1 MQDSISNMP
10 HESTAAPTLLATR
23 PLAICLLAIW
33 LSVSGCD
40 AIFGSKSDETTDEI
54 FDEGQIDPT
63 LVDNVGYVPLN
74 PFYTLSMLGGFDA
87 PIDVYVGYDEL
98 IYVADRQGLHVLDLA
113 GRPQNFISEIG
124 WPGQPTQPLRD
135 ITAIVQD
142 RRFNLYVAARR
153 DTTVAGAHCTSY
165 PGETERCDLAVIYRL
180 SGLTSG
186 APRLENIIWHPFDDG
201 SRSQSRFDLPDV
213 YQAESGPQYSDDDA
227 SFTGVAVLADNTLY
241 AVRSGPVNVV
251 GVDGRPNSTFSPFNA
266 LMVYDGDGEYVRFA
280 RTLSPSNPSL
290 LSAVWPTA
298 VATYVGP
305 PQRTSVDLTEDFV
318 IAQGPPGSALRY
330 AVLSILNVSTPDGDV
345 FQVDTG
351 RLGASS
357 NPENGD
363 GFLYGDFRFERPMG
377 LAIAADETGYLF
389 VVDTA
394 KDSLLVFNRVGVEG
408 VAPPPGAGNL
418 RPVKVSFGGEGSGP
432 LQFRDPSGVAY
443 FERIVYVADTGN
455 NRIARY
461 RLNTDFE

>member
-1 MQDSISNMP
+1 MSD
-10 HESTAAPTLLATR
+10 LR
-23 PLAICLLAIW
+23 FAIW
-33 LSVSGCD
+33 NLGFRFSSINIAFCAAALILTTLSGCD
-40 AIFGSKSDETTDEI
+40 AIFGSKTDSTTDEI

-63 LVDNVGYVPLN
+63 LVDEVGYVPLN
-74 PFYTLSMLGGFDA
+74 PFYTLSTLGGFDA
-87 PIDVYVGYDEL
+87 PSAVYVGYDEL
-98 IYVADRQGLHVLDLA
+98 IYVTDRQGLHVLDLA
-113 GRPQNFISEIG
+113 GRPQAFVGEIG
-124 WPGQPTQPLRD
+124 WPGLSSQPIRD

-153 DTTVAGAHCTSY
+153 DTTVSGANCTTY
-165 PGETERCDLAVIYRL
+165 PGETERCDLAVIYRIT
-180 SGLTSG
+180 GVTSG
-186 APRLENIIWHPFDDG
+186 VPRLEDIIWHPFDDG
-201 SRSQSRFDLPDV
+201 SRSLSRYDLPDI
-213 YQAESGPQYSDDDA
+213 YQAESGAQYSDGDA

-241 AVRSGPVNVV
+241 AVRSGPVNIV
-251 GVDGRPNSTFSPFNA
+251 GVDGRPNTTFSPFNA
-266 LMVYDGDGEYVRFA
+266 LLVFDDDGAYIRFA

-290 LSAVWPTA
+290 LSAVWPSA
-298 VATYVGP
+298 IATYVGP
-305 PQRTSVDLTEDFV
+305 PQRSSVDLIEDFV
-318 IAQGPPGSALRY
+318 IAQSPPGEALRY

-351 RLGASS
+351 RLGAAS

-363 GFLYGDFRFERPMG
+363 GFLYGDFRFEQPVG

-389 VVDTA
+389 VVDAA

-418 RPVKVSFGGEGSGP
+418 RPVKVSFGGEGSGL

-443 FERIVYVADTGN
+443 FDRIVYVADTGN